1 MKKSQIAKAVDQ
13 VERLPA
19 FVRNRAFNFMIGRVV
34 PFVGTS
40 GLRITKATKNE
51 WVASLEN
58 RRKVGNHLKQIHACA
73 MILIGETIGVMIMA
87 MNLPGDRIPLV
98 KNIEA
103 DFVKRSTGKL
113 TGVVNLTD
121 EQIEFI
127 QREPKGELELE
138 VIVTDEAD
146 VNPVLIRV
154 TTAWIPKKSPAG
166 DAENTS
172 AT

>member
-13 VERLPA
+13 VERLPE
-19 FVRNRAFNFMIGRVV
+19 FLRNRAFNILIGRVV
-34 PFVGTS
+34 PFVGTA
-40 GLRITKATKNE
+40 GLKITKATNNE

-113 TGVVNLTD
+113 TGVVNLTA
-121 EQIEFI
+121 EQIEYI

-138 VIVTDEAD
+138 VTVTDEAD
-146 VNPVLIRV
+146 INPVLIRV
-154 TTAWIPKKSPAG
+154 TTAWIPKPSPE
-166 DAENTS
+166 DASNNPPS
-172 AT
+172 

>member
-13 VERLPA
+13 VERLPEFA
-19 FVRNRAFNFMIGRVV
+19 RNRVFNMLIGRVV
-34 PFVGTS
+34 PFVGTA
-40 GLRITKATKNE
+40 GLKITKATSNE
-51 WVASLEN
+51 WIASLDN

-103 DFVKRSTGKL
+103 GFVKRSTGKL

-138 VIVTDEAD
+138 VTVTDEAD
-146 VNPVLIRV
+146 INPVLIRV
-154 TTAWIPKKSPAG
+154 TTAWVPKNPPQEKSTDPA
-166 DAENTS
+166 A
-172 AT
+172 

>member
-13 VERLPA
+13 VERLPEFA
-19 FVRNRAFNFMIGRVV
+19 RTRVFNMLIGRVV
-34 PFVGTS
+34 PFVGTA
-40 GLRITKATKNE
+40 GLKITKATSNE
-51 WVASLEN
+51 WIASLDN

-98 KNIEA
+98 KNIAA

-138 VIVTDEAD
+138 VTVTDEAD
-146 VNPVLIRV
+146 INPVLIRV
-154 TTAWIPKKSPAG
+154 TTAWVPKNPPQEKSTDPA
-166 DAENTS
+166 A
-172 AT
+172 